1 MKNKNVLVV
10 GMARS
15 GIAAAKLLSERGAHV
30 RISDIKTKDQFTD
43 GLKELERPGIEWRL
57 GEKSETLLDGMDLLV
72 ISPGVPIDKPV
83 VVKAKEMGIPVIGE
97 LELAYRM
104 SQGSVVAITGTNG
117 KTTTTTL
124 MGEIFKNMGKRT
136 FVVGNIGYP
145 YSAVAAQTQPDD
157 VVVAEVSS
165 FQLETID
172 TFHPTISAILN
183 ITEDHLVRHGTM
195 EVYIALK
202 ARIFENQHEDDTVV
216 LNYDDPI
223 VRGLEKQPLCNVI
236 YFSRTQVPPCGA
248 YVRDGEIVFRWD
260 GVDKAICPAAE
271 VYIPGPHNLE
281 NALAATAMAMAA
293 GVPAAVIRHT
303 LRTFKGVEHRIEFV
317 REIKG
322 VRFINDSKGTNVDS
336 TIKAVDT
343 MKTDTVLIAGGS
355 DKHTSFE
362 PLCKAIVR
370 SKIRHVV
377 LIGDTAPQLER
388 QLKEAGFESIEHAG
402 YDFQKAID
410 MAFRRAECGWNVL
423 LSPACASFDMFTD
436 YEHRGREFKRIV
448 GEMSKQG
455 R

>member
-15 GIAAAKLLSERGAHV
+15 GIAAAKLLADKGAQV
-30 RISDIKTKDQFTD
+30 RISDMKTKEQFA
-43 GLKELERPGIEWRL
+43 GSLKELERPGIEWRL
-57 GEKSETLLDGMDLLV
+57 GEKSEDLLEGMDLLV
-72 ISPGVPIDKPV
+72 ISPGVPVDKPV
-83 VVKAKEMGIPVIGE
+83 VVKAREMGIPVIGE

-124 MGEIFKNMGKRT
+124 VGEIFKNMGRRT

-145 YSAVAAQTQPDD
+145 YSAAAADTRPED

-183 ITEDHLVRHGTM
+183 VTEDHLIRHGTM
-195 EVYIALK
+195 EAYIGLK

-223 VRGLEKQPLCNVI
+223 VRGLDKQPLCNVL

-248 YVRDGEIVFRWD
+248 YVKDGDIVFHRDGVE
-260 GVDKAICPAAE
+260 KAICPASE

-343 MKTDTVLIAGGS
+343 MKNDTVLIAGGS

-362 PLCKAIVR
+362 PLCRTIAGSRVR
-370 SKIRHVV
+370 RVV
-377 LIGDTAPQLER
+377 LIGDTAPQLEL
-388 QLKEAGFESIEHAG
+388 QLREAGFEQIERAG
-402 YDFQKAID
+402 YDFKKAIEL
-410 MAFRRAECGWNVL
+410 AFSRAECGWNVL
-423 LSPACASFDMFTD
+423 LSPACASFDMFED

-448 GEMSKQG
+448 DEMDKQNG
-455 R
+455 